1 MKEHLQGRRR
11 IEGVTAALI
20 VLLFQ
25 LSQTAFAQEPQTTVN
40 APELEISG
48 VYQLLNDKLKESK
61 GAALTTMG
69 GRPGAA
75 IYLPI
80 WTWQT
85 ASGVPIA
92 EFPAVGYRG
101 VLGQS
106 PGAFV
111 TATLNLPGISNRI
124 FNSAWFNAHVK
135 RSKFPPIFFG
145 PALLL
150 PLNLHELKG
159 LRIDEWEKHAAVI
172 LSVRIAGNK

>member
-1 MKEHLQGRRR
+1 MKKVYR
-11 IEGVTAALI
+11 AAVGSRGSAAVLF

-25 LSQTAFAQEPQTTVN
+25 LSQAAFAQEPQATVN

-69 GRPGAA
+69 GKPGAA
-75 IYLPI
+75 IYLPV

-92 EFPAVGYRG
+92 EFPAFGYRG
-101 VLGQS
+101 VLGQR

-111 TATLNLPGISNRI
+111 TATFNLPGISNRL
-124 FNSAWFNAHVK
+124 FNSQWFNAHVK
-135 RSKFPPIFFG
+135 RTEFPPIFFG

-150 PLNLHELKG
+150 PLNLHEIKG
-159 LRIDEWEKHAAVI
+159 LRIADWEKHAAII
-172 LSVRIAGNK
+172 LSVRIAGK

>member
-1 MKEHLQGRRR
+1 MKIMLMAVILAQAVNCVAITLGSAVPE
-11 IEGVTAALI
+11 
-20 VLLFQ
+20 
-25 LSQTAFAQEPQTTVN
+25 SQSAVVQEMD
-40 APELEISG
+40 LSG
-48 VYQLLNDKLKESK
+48 VYELLDQKLKESK
-61 GAALTTMG
+61 GAALTTLG

-92 EFPAVGYRG
+92 EFPAIGYRG
-101 VLGQS
+101 VLGQR

-135 RSKFPPIFFG
+135 RTEFPPIFFG

-150 PLNLHELKG
+150 PLNLHEIKG
-159 LRIDEWEKHAAVI
+159 LRIADWEKHAAI
-172 LSVRIAGNK
+172 LLSVRIAGNK